1 MANDLY
7 SVLGVGKSADTEEI
21 KKSYRKLAGQLHPDK
36 NPGNA
41 EFEKRFKEVNH
52 AYQVLS
58 DPTKRALYDEF
69 GEDGLREGFDAEQA
83 RNFKRMREQGGGGR
97 SWGGGGGIPSDIF
110 GGESPFGGDLNDVI
124 FGRRRGGPR
133 RGSDMESAVTIDFAS
148 AVRGT
153 MLELRPRGTDGEPVK
168 VRVPPGAEEGSRVRI
183 AGQGAPGSGGGPAGD
198 LILQIHVTPHAH
210 FWREGDDLHV
220 NLPVTPLE
228 AYSGAKVKVPTV
240 DSVVNAKL
248 PARAQ
253 SGMKVRLKGKG
264 VNRKGREPGDLY
276 VHLMVQLPT
285 SDEAEELVKQLDTF
299 VTGDVREGITL

>member
-21 KKSYRKLAGQLHPDK
+21 KKSYRKLASKLHPDK
-36 NPGNA
+36 NPGNTA
-41 EFEKRFKEVNH
+41 FETQFKEVNH

-83 RNFKRMREQGGGGR
+83 RNFKKMRDQFGGRPRGGSPADFFGGG
-97 SWGGGGGIPSDIF
+97 D
-110 GGESPFGGDLNDVI
+110 SPFGGDLNEVL
-124 FGRRRGGPR
+124 FGRQRRAR
-133 RGSDMESAVTIDFAS
+133 RGSDMESSVTIDFAS

-153 MLELRPRGTDGEPVK
+153 MLELRPRGSDSEPVK

-183 AGQGAPGSGGGPAGD
+183 AEQGAPGSGGGPAGD
-198 LILQIHVTPHAH
+198 LILQIHVTPHPH
-210 FWREGDDLHV
+210 FWREGDDLHL

-228 AYSGAKVKVPTV
+228 AYSGAKVKVPTI
-240 DSVVNAKL
+240 DGTVNAKL

-276 VHLMVQLPT
+276 IHLLVQLPT
-285 SDEAEELVKQLDTF
+285 SDEAEELIQRLDTF
-299 VTGDVREGITL
+299 VTGDVREGIAL